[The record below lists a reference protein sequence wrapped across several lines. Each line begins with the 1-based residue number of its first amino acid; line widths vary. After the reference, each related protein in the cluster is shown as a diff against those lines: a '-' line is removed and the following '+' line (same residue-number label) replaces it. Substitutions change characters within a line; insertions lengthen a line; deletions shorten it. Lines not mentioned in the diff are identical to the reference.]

1 MLEREMRAN
10 MREYQGAVHFFQK
23 IASCWSTHLVN
34 MTCNLVSL
42 QIVVSGRQLLL
53 PDPVVATARGFIAV
67 GKVARLTVCRDVATA
82 LEDLVG
88 ALEECQ
94 AEVRQRS
101 SLRLRTSPSEISR

>member
-10 MREYQGAVHFFQK
+10 MREYQGAVHSFQK

-53 PDPVVATARGFIAV
+53 PDPVVATARGFRVPTRVEFYIV
-67 GKVARLTVCRDVATA
+67 WVAEAPSGNVSP
-82 LEDLVG
+82 
-88 ALEECQ
+88 Q
-94 AEVRQRS
+94 ARPRRM
-101 SLRLRTSPSEISR
+101 SLLRK